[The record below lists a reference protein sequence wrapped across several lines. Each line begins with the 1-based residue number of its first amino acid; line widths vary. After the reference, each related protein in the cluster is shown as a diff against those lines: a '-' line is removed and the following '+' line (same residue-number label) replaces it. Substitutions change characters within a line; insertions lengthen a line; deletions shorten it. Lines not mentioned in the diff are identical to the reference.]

1 MAIMD
6 FLNRQFIDVIE
17 WTDDSRDT
25 LSYRFPDDDKQIK
38 NEAQLIVRES
48 QVAQFV
54 YVGQFADTLG
64 PGRHTLKTENIPILS
79 DLLGW
84 KYKFQTP
91 FKADVYYVVTRVFT
105 GNKWG
110 TSNPVMM
117 RDADFGVV
125 RMRAFGTYDFKIVD
139 PVKFLK
145 EVAGTDHHFR
155 LDEFNDVMRSR
166 LVSVFSETLAKAKV
180 PALDVATRYSELG
193 EALLEPI
200 NVATREKYGI
210 ELTAFVVENVS
221 VPPELEQAID
231 KRGSMTAIGN
241 LNDYIKYNMG
251 NALAEGKAG
260 TAGIGAELAAGLAMG
275 QSMMQGM
282 AGGAAQAPSQPGL
295 VPQAPAAATTPAS
308 APIALMTP
316 EQVAEA
322 LGVSPADVLQELEA
336 GNLKG
341 RKIGSQWR
349 VPQASLDDFLKG

>member
-1 MAIMD
+1 
-6 FLNRQFIDVIE
+6 
-17 WTDDSRDT
+17 
-25 LSYRFPDDDKQIK
+25 
-38 NEAQLIVRES
+38 
-48 QVAQFV
+48 
-54 YVGQFADTLG
+54 
-64 PGRHTLKTENIPILS
+64 
-79 DLLGW
+79 
-84 KYKFQTP
+84 
-91 FKADVYYVVTRVFT
+91 
-105 GNKWG
+105 
-110 TSNPVMM
+110 M
-117 RDADFGVV
+117 R
-125 RMRAFGTYDFKIVD
+125 
-139 PVKFLK
+139 
-145 EVAGTDHHFR
+145 
-155 LDEFNDVMRSR
+155 
-166 LVSVFSETLAKAKV
+166 
-180 PALDVATRYSELG
+180 
-193 EALLEPI
+193 ALLEPI

-282 AGGAAQAPSQPGL
+282 AGGAAQAPSQPGM
-295 VPQAPAAATTPAS
+295 VPPPAAAAATVPAV

-322 LGVSPADVLQELEA
+322 LGVGLADVLQELEA

-349 VPQASLDDFLKG
+349 VPQAALDDFLKG

>member
-17 WTDDSRDT
+17 WVDDSRDT
-25 LSYRFPDDDKQIK
+25 LSYRYPDDDKQIK

-125 RMRAFGTYDFKIVD
+125 RMRAFGTYDFRIVD

-166 LVSVFSETLAKAKV
+166 LVSVFSETLATAKV

-193 EALLEPI
+193 EALLDPI

-231 KRGSMTAIGN
+231 KRGAMTAIGN
-241 LNDYIKYNMG
+241 LNDYVKYNMG

-260 TAGIGAELAAGLAMG
+260 AAGIGAELAAGLAMG

-282 AGGAAQAPSQPGL
+282 AGGAGQAPSMPGL
-295 VPQAPAAATTPAS
+295 VPQQAPAAAPAS

-316 EQVAEA
+316 EQVAQA
-322 LGVSPADVLQELEA
+322 LGVGPADVLQELEA

-349 VPQASLDDFLKG
+349 VPQAALDEFLKG